1 MDNKRLK
8 MFIGITLIVSL
19 VGLCGFYIFQK
30 LGENKETFSEYIPEE
45 EISDAQ
51 FRNTVVKLFFKETNS
66 NNLRIEV
73 RNVDA
78 KELIT
83 NPYLTLVNL
92 LLEGP
97 SDELL
102 ENAIPN
108 GTTVN
113 NVSLSGD
120 TVILDLSEA
129 FLTNHPGGAEAE
141 SATIYSIV
149 NTLTELTEVNAIK
162 FLVNGKDDCV
172 FPDNAIKLDDPFV
185 RR

>member
-8 MFIGITLIVSL
+8 MFIGITLIVLL
-19 VGLCGFYIFQK
+19 VGFCGFYIYQK
-30 LGENKETFSEYIPEE
+30 LGENKETFSEYTPEE
-45 EISDAQ
+45 EISDSQ
-51 FRNTVVKLFFKETNS
+51 FRSTVVKLFFKETNS

-78 KELIT
+78 KELIN

-113 NVSLSGD
+113 SATLKGD
-120 TVILDLSEA
+120 TVLLDLSESFIA
-129 FLTNHPGGAEAE
+129 NHPGGAETE

-149 NTLTELTEVNAIK
+149 NTLTELTEVNAVK
-162 FLVNGKDDCV
+162 FLIDGKDDCA
-172 FPDNAIKLDDPFV
+172 FLDNAIKLDEPFV